1 MPYGKRFERSRAR
14 AAEPRT
20 DDPPHARSRR
30 RPKQWGLLTNHALVL
45 INVIEHP
52 RSTLR
57 DIAAAVGITERATTT
72 ILRALEHD
80 RIIGRDKEGRRNS
93 YTVDVDALLAHRAH
107 SPYSIEQLASA
118 LFVLSGRV
126 PGAALPPGM
135 QLGGHG
141 IESGITADPIPSPVL
156 SSRGTEPAI
165 DPS

>member
-1 MPYGKRFERSRAR
+1 MPVGKRFEEITERRA
-14 AAEPRT
+14 
-20 DDPPHARSRR
+20 RR

-57 DIAAAVGITERATTT
+57 DIAAAVGITERATTS

-80 RIIGRDKEGRRNS
+80 SIIGRGKEGRRNS
-93 YTVDVDALLAHRAH
+93 YTVDVNALLAHRAH

-126 PGAALPPGM
+126 PGATLPPRM
-135 QLGGHG
+135 QLAPRELEMGIGAEGAATLLPAQGGD
-141 IESGITADPIPSPVL
+141 TVVDPN
-156 SSRGTEPAI
+156 
-165 DPS
+165 